1 MGSGVLVVTD
11 GDTGLARKLAGHLAE
26 IWWQRRWEFIG
37 RLLPVPE
44 AVRLTASLP
53 QSHRPPSLMI
63 ALHVW
68 ALSHGIASLFVRPD
82 PSRRKLPMSPE
93 ELLEAGV
100 LIYLQSLGLAGRP
113 SKPS

>member
-1 MGSGVLVVTD
+1 MFETHVELGS
-11 GDTGLARKLAGHLAE
+11 HP
-26 IWWQRRWEFIG
+26 
-37 RLLPVPE
+37 RLLSAGDHAFAILRE
-44 AVRLTASLP
+44 AAERLTASLP